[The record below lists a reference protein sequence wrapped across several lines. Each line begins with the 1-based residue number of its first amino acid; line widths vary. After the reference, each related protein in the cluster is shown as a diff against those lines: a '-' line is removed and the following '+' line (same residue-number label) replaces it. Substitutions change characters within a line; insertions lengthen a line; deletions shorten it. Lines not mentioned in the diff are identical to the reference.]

1 MLNRKTSVLILFTAL
16 ILVSLQFA
24 ANAACSGTPPSPI
37 VCDNANDTVTVTGS
51 QTITVGVGFAIFGG
65 DGNNSITNNGL
76 LETTLGTSGL
86 AILDARSGADTVT
99 NNGTIQGLIYSG
111 VNNDQITN
119 TGLIRDGIVAADGN
133 DLIVNSGTINGTV
146 APSGSGS
153 ESGIVQGDGG
163 GVGFTGNDTI
173 VNTGLIANGAGTLY
187 TVNAGPGNDSINN
200 SGTINGVVFG
210 NVGNET
216 IVNAGLVTGAINGG
230 TGADSIVVNGGAIA
244 SGGIVADSGNDS
256 VVVNIGGIAHFVDTG
271 ADDDLVNNYGGVN
284 TSIQGGVGNDLIV
297 NHAGAAATDLLGA
310 GGNDT
315 ITNGGTVYQNIDGG
329 VGADSLVNFT
339 GGSISNMYG
348 LTGNDTITNGGTVLG
363 EIRGG
368 DDNDIIVNVG
378 GALLSVIGG
387 DFGNDSIVNNGSM
400 VLMLYGGSG
409 NDTLRNNGLS
419 AGAVLGD
426 GDDLFENTSS
436 LTGGGGVN
444 CGSGNDT
451 AILGGTINSNV
462 LCESGNDSVVIA
474 AGSPA
479 NHGASITGTING
491 GPDSDTLTFSFTV
504 TASELASFNAIFP
517 TLLASG
523 GTVTIAGRTYTW
535 VNFEQ
540 LINLLSAAPEPAV
553 VTITI
558 NRRLNFADVS
568 APVALYCEA
577 GGVDVWTV
585 NASGVGS
592 FAFSVPYA
600 AVNAGTS
607 YVAGGVTFVSYPGGS
622 FSVSAVGHDG
632 KPYSFTGSCS

>member
-1 MLNRKTSVLILFTAL
+1 MILVTAL
-16 ILVSLQFA
+16 ILVSLRFA

-37 VCDNANDTVTVTGS
+37 VCDNANDTVTVSGS
-51 QTITVGVGFAIFGG
+51 QTITIGLGFAISGG
-65 DGNNSITNNGL
+65 HGDNSITNNGL
-76 LETTLGTSGL
+76 LETTLGTAGF
-86 AILDARSGADTVT
+86 AVIDVRSGADTVT
-99 NNGTIQGLIYSG
+99 NNGTVQGLIYAG
-111 VNNDQITN
+111 VNNDQVTN
-119 TGLIRDGIVAADGN
+119 TGLIRDGIVGADGN

-146 APSGSGS
+146 APGGSGS

-163 GVGFTGNDTI
+163 APGFSGNDTI
-173 VNTGLIANGAGTLY
+173 VNTGVIANGAGTLY

-210 NVGNET
+210 NTGDDT
-216 IVNAGLVTGAINGG
+216 IVNAGLATGAINGG
-230 TGADSIVVNGGAIA
+230 TGADSIVVNGGAVA

-256 VVVNIGGIAHFVDTG
+256 VTINGGGIAHFIDGG
-271 ADDDLVNNYGGVN
+271 ADNDVINNAGGVN
-284 TSIQGGVGNDLIV
+284 TSIQGGVGNDLIINQTGV
-297 NHAGAAATDLLGA
+297 GATATDLLG
-310 GGNDT
+310 GSGNDT
-315 ITNGGTVYQNIDGG
+315 ITNGGTVYLNIDGG
-329 VGADSLVNFT
+329 VGADSIVNFT
-339 GGSISNMYG
+339 GGSISNAYG

-378 GALLSVIGG
+378 GALISVIGG
-387 DFGNDSIVNNGSM
+387 DFGDDSIVNNGSM
-400 VLMLYGGSG
+400 VLMLYGGPG
-409 NDTLRNNGLS
+409 NDTIRNNGLS

-444 CGSGNDT
+444 CGAGNDT

-462 LCESGNDSVVIA
+462 FCETGNDSVVIA
-474 AGSPA
+474 AGWPA
-479 NHGASITGTING
+479 NHGASITGTIDG
-491 GPDSDTLTFSFTV
+491 GAGTDTLTFSFTV
-504 TASELASFNAIFP
+504 TASELAAFNAVFP

-553 VTITI
+553 VTITL
-558 NRRLNFADVS
+558 NRRLNFTDVA

-585 NASGVGS
+585 GASGVGS
-592 FAFSVPYA
+592 FAFSVSYA
-600 AVNAGTS
+600 EVNAGTS

-632 KPYSFTGSCS
+632 KPYTFTGRCS